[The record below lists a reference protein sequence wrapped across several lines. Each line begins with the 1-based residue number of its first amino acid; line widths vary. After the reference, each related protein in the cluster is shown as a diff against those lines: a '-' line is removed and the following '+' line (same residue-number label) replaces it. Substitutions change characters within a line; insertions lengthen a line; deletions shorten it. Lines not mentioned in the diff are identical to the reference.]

1 MRDPGSGAGP
11 VAAGRGAG
19 SKQGDRT
26 ERWWAMRMRVVML
39 LLPLAGPAAAQE
51 RPGEAM
57 LTVERYLDYETVSEP
72 RVSPDGS
79 QVIFTR
85 RTVNKMKDVWETALW
100 IMNADG
106 TRQRFLVK
114 GSNAVWSP
122 DGTRIGYLAEAE
134 PGGNQIHVRW
144 MDAEGAVTQ
153 LTREAHA
160 PADLRWSPDGTAVG
174 FSMFVPTPPAWKIE
188 LPKAPEGAQWT
199 KAPRLVEALHY
210 RADRRGFLEPG
221 RTHLFSVPATGGT
234 PRQITRGEWSVGA
247 RGIGLPGAVGW
258 DWLPDGRSVVVD
270 GNDDADAD
278 RQYWTSNIYRVD
290 AGTGERRKLV
300 REPGYWTAPAV
311 SPDGKVVAFT
321 GHPAVNQAYRT
332 FDLYTMGADG
342 SGMRIRSAGLDRTP
356 SELAWAPDNSGVYF
370 VTEDKGT
377 SNLWLATMSGAPR
390 QLTTGAHMLTGLS
403 LGRSRAGAAAFAVR
417 SHPQAP
423 PDLVRIDTRRPSQLS
438 QLTEVNADLLEGTR
452 LGEVEE
458 LWYGSSGGARVQG
471 WIVKPP
477 SFDPSKKYPLVF
489 EIHGG
494 PNAMYN
500 VAFSYAFQNFA
511 ANGYVVMYTNPRG
524 STGYGS
530 AFGNAIDKNYP
541 GPDLDDL
548 LAGVDTIVGRG
559 YIDPRRMYVGGC
571 SGGGVLSSWVTSH
584 TDRFAAA
591 AVRCPVTNWIS
602 FTGTSDIPLFDHR
615 WFGAPFWE
623 DPKPWLDH
631 SPLMHVG
638 KVKTPTLLM
647 TGVLDLRTP
656 IGQTEEYYSA
666 LKRRGVPVAMLRFEN
681 EYHGTGFRPS
691 NFMRTQLYMMSWYGK
706 WGGES
711 TAVNSE
717 K

>member
-1 MRDPGSGAGP
+1 MTRTMIGLMLVVLPAGL
-11 VAAGRGAG
+11 
-19 SKQGDRT
+19 S
-26 ERWWAMRMRVVML
+26 
-39 LLPLAGPAAAQE
+39 AQE
-51 RPGEAM
+51 RPSDTL
-57 LTVERYLDYETVSEP
+57 LTVGRYLDYETVSDP

-85 RTVNKMKDVWETALW
+85 RHVNKVKDTWESSLW

-106 TRQRFLVK
+106 TRHRFLVK

-122 DGTRIGYLAEAE
+122 DGTRIAYLAEAE

-144 MDAEGAVTQ
+144 MDAEGAVTP
-153 LTREAHA
+153 LTREEHA
-160 PADLRWSPDGTAVG
+160 PAAIRWTPDGTAVG
-174 FSMFVPTPPAWKIE
+174 FTRFVPATSTWKVD
-188 LPKAPEGAQWT
+188 LPSAPEGAQWT

-221 RTHLFSVPATGGT
+221 RTHLFVVPATGGT
-234 PRQITRGEWSVGA
+234 PRQITKGEWSVGA
-247 RGIGLPGAVGW
+247 RGIGIPGNVGW
-258 DWLPDGRSVVVD
+258 DWLADGKSVVVD
-270 GNDDADAD
+270 GNDDGDAD
-278 RQYWTSNIYRVD
+278 RQYWSSNIYRVEV
-290 AGTGERRKLV
+290 GTGERRKLV
-300 REPGYWTAPAV
+300 SEPGFWTSPVV
-311 SPDGKVVAFT
+311 SPDGRTIAFT

-332 FDLYTMGADG
+332 MDLYTMAPDG
-342 SGMRIRSAGLDRTP
+342 SRLRNRTPGLDRSP
-356 SELAWAPDNSGVYF
+356 SGLEWAPDGSGVYF

-377 SNLWLATMSGAPR
+377 SNLWLAQMSGSPR
-390 QLTTGAHMLTGLS
+390 QLTTGTHMLGGLS
-403 LGRSRAGAAAFAVR
+403 VVGGRSGSSAFAVR
-417 SHPQAP
+417 SHSQAP
-423 PDLVRIDTRRPSQLS
+423 PDVVRIDLRRPSTVT
-438 QLTEVNADLLEGTR
+438 QLTEVNADLLMATR
-452 LGEVEE
+452 MGEVEE
-458 LWYGSSGGARVQG
+458 IWYTSTDGARVQG

-477 SFDPSKKYPLVF
+477 DFSPTQKYPLVF

-500 VAFSYAFQNFA
+500 VGFSYSFQNFA
-511 ANGYVVMYTNPRG
+511 ANGFVVLYTNPRG

-548 LAGVDTIVGRG
+548 LAGVDTLVGRG
-559 YIDPRRMYVGGC
+559 YIDTRRMYVGGC

-584 TDRFAAA
+584 TTRFAAA

-631 SPLMHVG
+631 SPLMHVA

-666 LKRRGVPVAMLRFEN
+666 LKRLGVPVAMLRFEN
-681 EYHGTGFRPS
+681 EYHGTGSRPS
-691 NFMRTQLYMMSWYGK
+691 NFMRTQLYMMSWYNK
-706 WGGES
+706 WGAD
-711 TAVNSE
+711 TAQKVTTE
-717 K
+717 QP

>member
-1 MRDPGSGAGP
+1 MIRITIGFMLMALP
-11 VAAGRGAG
+11 VGL
-19 SKQGDRT
+19 
-26 ERWWAMRMRVVML
+26 V
-39 LLPLAGPAAAQE
+39 AQE
-51 RPGEAM
+51 QPSDTL
-57 LTVERYLDYETVSEP
+57 LTVGRYLDYETATDPE
-72 RVSPDGS
+72 VSPDGS

-85 RTVNKMKDVWETALW
+85 RTVNKTKDIWEPSLW

-106 TRQRFLVK
+106 SRQRFLVK

-122 DGTRIGYLAEAE
+122 DGTRIAYLAEAE

-153 LTREAHA
+153 LTREQHA
-160 PADLRWSPDGTAVG
+160 PGEMRWTPDGAAVG
-174 FSMFVPTPPAWKIE
+174 FTRFVPATPTWKVD
-188 LPKAPEGAQWT
+188 LPQAPEGAAWT

-221 RTHLFSVPATGGT
+221 RTHLFMVPATGGT

-247 RGIGLPGAVGW
+247 RGIGIPGNVGW
-258 DWLPDGRSVVVD
+258 DWLADGKSLVVD

-278 RQYWTSNIYRVD
+278 RQYWTSNIYLVD
-290 AGTGERRKLV
+290 VATGERRKLV
-300 REPGYWTAPAV
+300 SEPGFWTSPAV
-311 SPDGKVVAFT
+311 SPDGKTIAFA
-321 GHPAVNQAYRT
+321 GHPAAKQAYRT
-332 FDLYTMGADG
+332 MDLYTVAPNG
-342 SGMRIRSAGLDRTP
+342 SGMRNRSPGLDRTP
-356 SELAWAPDNSGVYF
+356 SNLEWSADGSGVYF
-370 VTEDKGT
+370 VTEDEGT
-377 SNLWLATMSGAPR
+377 SNLWLAPLNGSPR
-390 QLTTGAHMLTGLS
+390 QLTTGTHMLTGLS
-403 LGRSRAGAAAFAVR
+403 IAGGKAGASAFGIR

-423 PDLVRIDTRRPSQLS
+423 PDVVRIDLRRPSVVT
-438 QLTEVNADLLEGTR
+438 QLTQVNADLLLDTR
-452 LGEVEE
+452 IGEVEE
-458 LWYGSSGGARVQG
+458 IWYLSTGGARVQG

-477 SFDPSKKYPLVF
+477 GFSPGRKYPLVF

-500 VAFSYAFQNFA
+500 VAFNYSFQNFA
-511 ANGYVVMYTNPRG
+511 ANGFVVLYTNPRG
-524 STGYGS
+524 STGYGTD
-530 AFGNAIDKNYP
+530 FGNAIDKNYP

-548 LAGVDTIVGRG
+548 LAGVDTLVARG
-559 YIDPRRMYVGGC
+559 YIDTRRMYVGGC

-584 TDRFAAA
+584 TTRFAAA

-631 SPLMHVG
+631 SPLMHVA

-666 LKRRGVPVAMLRFEN
+666 LKRLGVPVAMLRFEN
-681 EYHGTGFRPS
+681 EYHGTSSRPS
-691 NFMRTQLYMMSWYGK
+691 NFMRTQLYMMSWYNK
-706 WGGES
+706 WGGDSAQKVTMEPRS
-711 TAVNSE
+711 
-717 K
+717 

>member
-1 MRDPGSGAGP
+1 MTRILIGLTVLALP
-11 VAAGRGAG
+11 VG
-19 SKQGDRT
+19 
-26 ERWWAMRMRVVML
+26 L
-39 LLPLAGPAAAQE
+39 LAQE
-51 RPGEAM
+51 RPSDTL
-57 LTVERYLDYETVSEP
+57 LTVGRYLDYETVSEP

-85 RTVNKMKDVWETALW
+85 RSVNKLKDNWESSLW

-106 TRQRFLVK
+106 TRQRFLAK

-122 DGTRIGYLAEAE
+122 DGARIAYLAEAE

-153 LTREAHA
+153 LTREQHA
-160 PADLRWSPDGTAVG
+160 PSELRWTPDGTAVG
-174 FSMFVPTPPAWKIE
+174 FARFVPATSTWKVD
-188 LPKAPEGAQWT
+188 LPQAPEGAQWT

-221 RTHLFSVPATGGT
+221 RTHLFMVPATGGT
-234 PRQITRGEWSVGA
+234 PRQITQGEWSVGA
-247 RGIGLPGAVGW
+247 RGIGIPGNVGW
-258 DWLPDGRSVVVD
+258 DWLADGKSLVVD

-290 AGTGERRKLV
+290 VATGERRKLV
-300 REPGYWTAPAV
+300 SEPGFWTSPAL
-311 SPDGKVVAFT
+311 SPDGKTIAFT
-321 GHPAVNQAYRT
+321 GHPVVSQAYRT
-332 FDLYTMGADG
+332 TDLYTIAPNG
-342 SGMRIRSAGLDRTP
+342 SGMRNRSPGLDRTP
-356 SELAWAPDNSGVYF
+356 SNLEWSPDGSGVYF
-370 VTEDKGT
+370 VTEDEGT
-377 SNLWLATMSGAPR
+377 SNLWLGPLNGSPR
-390 QLTTGAHMLTGLS
+390 QLTTGTHMLTGLS
-403 LGRSRAGAAAFAVR
+403 IAAGKAGASAFGIR

-423 PDLVRIDTRRPSQLS
+423 PDVVRIDLRRPSGVTP
-438 QLTEVNADLLEGTR
+438 LTQVNADLLLDTR
-452 LGEVEE
+452 IGEVEE
-458 LWYGSSGGARVQG
+458 IWYSSSGGVRVQG

-477 SFDPSKKYPLVF
+477 GFSPGRKYPLVF

-500 VAFSYAFQNFA
+500 VGFNYSFQNFA
-511 ANGYVVMYTNPRG
+511 ANGFVVLYTNPRG
-524 STGYGS
+524 STGYGTD
-530 AFGNAIDKNYP
+530 FGNAIDKNYP

-548 LAGVDTIVGRG
+548 LAGVDTLVGRG
-559 YIDPRRMYVGGC
+559 YIDTRRMYVGGC

-584 TDRFAAA
+584 TTRFAAA

-631 SPLMHVG
+631 SPLMHVA

-666 LKRRGVPVAMLRFEN
+666 LKRLGVPVAMLRFEN
-681 EYHGTGFRPS
+681 EYHGTSSRPS
-691 NFMRTQLYMMSWYGK
+691 NFMRTQLYMMSWYNR
-706 WGGES
+706 WGGDS
-711 TAVNSE
+711 AKVTAE
-717 K
+717 EPER